1 MGTGELTKGQSRNVN
16 GGFDQDKELSTQIE
30 SETKTSVRKI
40 EVSEDSKTL
49 RSSSSDEHSADAK
62 EERKKKRLTKK
73 KNKISDG
80 EMPGVENEL
89 SELRNKID
97 SLTRENKAMN
107 ERVENLSKEK
117 DLVEESLQ
125 DERKNV
131 EVCTAFPLKFAVTN

>member
-1 MGTGELTKGQSRNVN
+1 MGTVNLTKGRSQNVN

-40 EVSEDSKTL
+40 EVSEDSETFS
-49 RSSSSDEHSADAK
+49 SSSSDERSADAK
-62 EERKKKRLTKK
+62 EERKKKRLAKK

-97 SLTRENKAMN
+97 SLTRENEAMN

-117 DLVEESLQ
+117 NLVEESLK

-131 EVCTAFPLKFAVTN
+131 EVCTAFPLRFIVAN

>member
-1 MGTGELTKGQSRNVN
+1 MGTVELTKGQSQNVN
-16 GGFDQDKELSTQIE
+16 GGFDQDKELSTQIG

-49 RSSSSDEHSADAK
+49 SSLSSDEHSADAK

-73 KNKISDG
+73 KNKISDV

-97 SLTRENKAMN
+97 NLTRENDTMN

-117 DLVEESLQ
+117 DLVEQSLQ

-131 EVCTAFPLKFAVTN
+131 EVCTAFPLRFAVTN